1 MKIIV
6 TILVLIL
13 LTLFGVAGYLYY
25 KLSGSEVYV
34 APVTQ
39 VPSASEEGGVEQA
52 GGEQVGDQAN
62 APEAVPSETV
72 PAAGFTIDVATLP
85 ESQQAVL
92 HTLGFDETVTFTEEM
107 VSCAEE
113 KLGVARVAEII
124 DGAKPSVIESTKLV
138 PCL

>member
-6 TILVLIL
+6 TILVVIL
-13 LTLFGVAGYLYY
+13 LALMGIAGYLYY

-34 APVTQ
+34 APTAPTSKVIPASGTEPSEQ
-39 VPSASEEGGVEQA
+39 SDVSVDAVESPSAA
-52 GGEQVGDQAN
+52 I
-62 APEAVPSETV
+62 

-92 HTLGFDETVTFTEEM
+92 HTLGFEETVTFTEEM
-107 VSCAEE
+107 VTCAEE

-124 DGAKPSVIESTKLV
+124 DGATPSVIESTKLV